1 MRRPHC
7 TLSARELQHLFEAW
21 VAPVLGPWPAVRTCT
36 VSAVCL
42 VLAYA
47 AHRLS
52 SLADACRRLAAAP
65 DSDTVLGHLAAQLD
79 DPVALDRRLRAAFGG
94 RLPRAVRRGRWP
106 VALDL
111 TLIPYHGRPF
121 ADPAEVYRSQPKSG
135 TTHFH
140 AYATAYLVRAG
151 QRFTLALV
159 RVPHGTPMAAVARD
173 LCRRVRAAGVNARVF
188 LMDRGFHS
196 AGVVR
201 YFQAARQAF
210 ILPQAVHG
218 RAPRDGTLR
227 GLRAIRASHPTG
239 WATYTWRPVGE
250 RRVTVDLC
258 VCRRRRADRRGN
270 RAFLYACGRV
280 SAAPAWVRA
289 TYRRRFGIEAGY
301 RQMHRARARTAT
313 RRPLVRLFL
322 VAVAL
327 LLRNLWA
334 WAHWTALARRQ
345 RGGRRVRLD
354 RLRFATLLLW
364 LAHRA
369 EAAFHYTDQTTA
381 EHPPTDDLA
390 TRPSRRP

>member
-1 MRRPHC
+1 MRPPQV
-7 TLSARELQHLFEAW
+7 TVTARDVQTLFEAW
-21 VAPVLGPWPAVRTCT
+21 LAPVLGPWPVVRSCT
-36 VSAVCL
+36 ASTVCAL
-42 VLAYA
+42 LAYA

-52 SLADACRRLAAAP
+52 SLADACRRLADAP
-65 DSDTVLGHLAAQLD
+65 DSDTVLNRLRAQLD
-79 DPVALDRRLRAAFGG
+79 DPVVLDRRLRAAFGG
-94 RLPRAVRRGRWP
+94 HLPRAVRRGRWP

-111 TLIPYHGRPF
+111 TLIPYHGQPF
-121 ADPAEVYRSQPKSG
+121 ADPAEVYRSQPKGG

-140 AYATAYLVRAG
+140 AYATAYLVRDG

-159 RVPHGTPMAAVARD
+159 AVRKAAPMADVVRE
-173 LCRRVRAAGVNARVF
+173 LCRRVRAIGVNARVL
-188 LMDRGFHS
+188 LMDRGFNN

-201 YFQAARQAF
+201 YLQAARYPF

-218 RAPRDGTLR
+218 KLPKDGSLR
-227 GLRAIRASHPTG
+227 GLRAIRAGHPTG
-239 WATYTWRPVGE
+239 WTTYTWRPVGQ

-258 VCRRRRADRRGN
+258 VCRRRRADRKGH

-280 SAAPAWVRA
+280 RA
-289 TYRRRFGIEAGY
+289 TPRWVKNTYRARFGIETSY
-301 RQMHRARARTAT
+301 RQMHRARIRTTT
-313 RRPLVRLFL
+313 RRPLLRLFF

-334 WAHWTALARRQ
+334 WVHWTALARRR
-345 RGGRRVRLD
+345 RGGRRVRLE
-354 RLRFATLLLW
+354 RLRFATLRLW
-364 LAHRA
+364 LAHRT